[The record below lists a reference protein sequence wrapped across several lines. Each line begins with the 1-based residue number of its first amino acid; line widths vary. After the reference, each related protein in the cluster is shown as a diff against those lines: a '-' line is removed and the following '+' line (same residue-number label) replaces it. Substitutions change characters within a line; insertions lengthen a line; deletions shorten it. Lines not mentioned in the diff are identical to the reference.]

1 MIVSKDYFDRLKAR
15 AEKAEAEVKRLDQYI
30 MFCPEGHGI
39 YVEKRHDYV
48 QCPTCE
54 VERLRALSQVAYSD
68 NLEAE
73 VERLRKQNDD
83 LMSGDAGMQA
93 LLVEELRAEVER
105 LQRSADAWR
114 EDARLRE
121 LNRADLEA
129 EVERLR
135 EALKEILE
143 YSEWESAPIARNA
156 LAGEKE

>member
-1 MIVSKDYFDRLKAR
+1 MNDDIETLQ
-15 AEKAEAEVKRLDQYI
+15 AEV
-30 MFCPEGHGI
+30 
-39 YVEKRHDYV
+39 EKLR
-48 QCPTCE
+48 E
-54 VERLRALSQVAYSD
+54 EREDSLSRWNQIAES
-68 NLEAE
+68 EAE